1 MEFVTGGTQTNQ
13 LVIDSLLKSY
23 EGVVSAETGHVA
35 THEAGAI
42 EFSGHKVIT
51 LPQEEGKIN
60 SHDLQSL
67 LIDFYNDG
75 NHEHMVFPGMV
86 YISHPTEYGS
96 LYTKKE
102 LEDLAGVCREYNIP
116 LYLDS
121 ARLGYALGVE
131 ESDVTLEVIA
141 ELCDVF
147 YIGGTKIGA
156 LAGEAI
162 VYTKENKPAHFA
174 AIMKQHGAL
183 AAKSRLFSVQFD
195 RFFTDDLY
203 VTVGK
208 QTIEHAKRLKAILKA
223 KNYSFFYESPTNQQF
238 IIVKNTEL
246 DHLKSFLAYSFWEK
260 YDDQHTV
267 IRLAVS
273 WSTTDEDL
281 DQLEQLL

>member
-1 MEFVTGGTQTNQ
+1 M
-13 LVIDSLLKSY
+13 
-23 EGVVSAETGHVA
+23 
-35 THEAGAI
+35 
-42 EFSGHKVIT
+42 
-51 LPQEEGKIN
+51 
-60 SHDLQSL
+60 
-67 LIDFYNDG
+67 
-75 NHEHMVFPGMV
+75 
-86 YISHPTEYGS
+86 
-96 LYTKKE
+96 
-102 LEDLAGVCREYNIP
+102 
-116 LYLDS
+116 
-121 ARLGYALGVE
+121 GVE

-183 AAKSRLFSVQFD
+183 AAKSRL
-195 RFFTDDLY
+195 FTDDLY